1 MKKVWEVIKKF
12 FVAVFK
18 GIKVALTYFFKI
30 FNTKT
35 KIAAIALTVYIWFNL
50 HLELADKLGTFVLFG
65 VLMLLV
71 SYIAKESK

>member
-1 MKKVWEVIKKF
+1 MKKVWEAIKKIF
-12 FVAVFK
+12 EAICK
-18 GIKVALTYFFKI
+18 GLKFIFTSFFKI

-71 SYIAKESK
+71 SYIAKEK